1 MARQV
6 DIQMSLSDK
15 KVISSLEAIRNK
27 FQALRLEKEKLA
39 PNGKMQV
46 DIDTK
51 SFNSSISDIK
61 NFKTSV
67 NQMNTAM
74 SKVKTSSSNLNKV
87 GTTIGSATSNASK
100 GLKSIPKQAND
111 AEQSINKMGQSFMA
125 TALSISLFQ
134 KATYSLVNKFKG
146 LTDASYNIGV
156 AAQLSIGEITKLNT
170 EILNLT
176 RTLSVSPIVFG
187 NAVNELVRTGRTLGD
202 SKEIMKEIS
211 KLSIASGEDLA
222 KTAQAVT
229 KIFVSLDIEGSS
241 KRVSD
246 ALSTIHSVAIQ
257 TASSVGS
264 LAESYKNFAG
274 SLGVLSKSSGQ
285 TGEALQDYK
294 QDLLD
299 FALSATGALNN
310 LGLSAS

>member
-46 DIDTK
+46 DVDTK

>member
-46 DIDTK
+46 DVDTK

-74 SKVKTSSSNLNKV
+74 SKVKTSSSNLNKM
-87 GTTIGSATSNASK
+87 GTSIGNATSSASE
-100 GLKSIPKQAND
+100 GLKSIPKQAD
-111 AEQSINKMGQSFMA
+111 SAEKSINKMGQSFMA
-125 TALSISLFQ
+125 TALSINLLRKVTTSWVS
-134 KATYSLVNKFKG
+134 TFKG

>member
-6 DIQMSLSDK
+6 DIQMSLSDT
-15 KVISSLEAIRNK
+15 KVISSLEKIRQK
-27 FQALRLEKEKLA
+27 FAELRAEKEKLA
-39 PNGKMQV
+39 PSGKMKV
-46 DIDTK
+46 NIDTAGIGE
-51 SFNSSISDIK
+51 STTAIK
-61 NFKTSV
+61 NFKTSLE
-67 NQMNTAM
+67 QMNTSM
-74 SKVKTSSSNLNKV
+74 NKV
-87 GTTIGSATSNASK
+87 STNSSGLGKVGSSMGQSMGTANDKI
-100 GLKSIPKQAND
+100 KSIPTSADKATNSM
-111 AEQSINKMGQSFMA
+111 EKMGKSFVA
-125 TALSISLFQ
+125 TALSINLLRKITTSWVS
-134 KATYSLVNKFKG
+134 TFKG

-156 AAQLSIGEITKLNT
+156 AAQLSVGEITKLNT
-170 EILNLT
+170 EVLNLT
-176 RTLSVSPIVFG
+176 RNLSVSPIVFG

-222 KTAQAVT
+222 STAQAVT
-229 KIFVSLDIEGSS
+229 KIFVSLNIEGSS

-274 SLGVLSKSSGQ
+274 SLGVLSKSSGKS
-285 TGEALQDYK
+285 GEELQDYK
-294 QDLLD
+294 QSLLD
-299 FALSATGALNN
+299 FALSSTGALNN

>member
-46 DIDTK
+46 DVDTK

-74 SKVKTSSSNLNKV
+74 SKVKTSSSNLNKM
-87 GTTIGSATSNASK
+87 GTSIGNATSSASE
-100 GLKSIPKQAND
+100 GLKSIPKQAD
-111 AEQSINKMGQSFMA
+111 SAEKSINKMGQSFMA
-125 TALSISLFQ
+125 TALSINLLRKVTTSWVS
-134 KATYSLVNKFKG
+134 TFKG

-170 EILNLT
+170 EVLNLT

-241 KRVSD
+241 KRVSN

-285 TGEALQDYK
+285 TREALQDYK

>member
-15 KVISSLEAIRNK
+15 KVISSLEAIQNK

-39 PNGKMQV
+39 PNGKMKL

-51 SFNSSISDIK
+51 SVNSSISDIK

-74 SKVKTSSSNLNKV
+74 SKVKTSSSNFNKV
-87 GTTIGSATSNASK
+87 GTSIGNTTSSVSE
-100 GLKSIPKQAND
+100 GLKSIPKQAD
-111 AEQSINKMGQSFMA
+111 SAEKSISKMGQSFMA
-125 TALSISLFQ
+125 TALSINLLRKVTTSWVS
-134 KATYSLVNKFKG
+134 TFKG
-146 LTDASYNIGV
+146 LTDTSYNIGV

-170 EILNLT
+170 EVLNLT

-257 TASSVGS
+257 TASSVGG

>member
-6 DIQMSLSDK
+6 DIQMSLSDT
-15 KVISSLEAIRNK
+15 KVISSLEKIRQK
-27 FQALRLEKEKLA
+27 FAELRAEKEKLA
-39 PNGKMQV
+39 PSGKMKV
-46 DIDTK
+46 NIDTAGMGE
-51 SFNSSISDIK
+51 STTAVK
-61 NFKTSV
+61 NFKTSL

-74 SKVKTSSSNLNKV
+74 KKFNTTSAGLGQV
-87 GTTIGSATSNASK
+87 GEGIGKAVGGANEK
-100 GLKSIPKQAND
+100 IKKIPKSTEEAGASVD
-111 AEQSINKMGQSFMA
+111 KMGKSFIA
-125 TALSISLFQ
+125 TALSINLLRKITTSWVSTFR
-134 KATYSLVNKFKG
+134 G

-156 AAQLSIGEITKLNT
+156 AAQLSVGEISKLNT
-170 EILNLT
+170 EVLNLT
-176 RTLSVSPIVFG
+176 RSLSVSPIVFG

-222 KTAQAVT
+222 STAQAVT

-274 SLGVLSKSSGQ
+274 SLGVLSKSSGKS
-285 TGEALQDYK
+285 GEELQDYK
-294 QDLLD
+294 QSLLD
-299 FALSATGALNN
+299 FALSSTGALNN